1 MAKNDAKKK
10 KPTTIMSCAD
20 ISSNFSKYVKT
31 NDSKALLKGFRGLLL
46 RERKEEE
53 AENGRGKDA
62 INDEEKFFSDAK
74 RAMGLSDAIVKVGFM
89 RSCGRVGR
97 ASRRFRRARR
107 EKSSSFRLSPVA
119 CGFRLKIFVGTLVL
133 TPICVFSLS
142 LSLFSNDNNRH
153 WKTSRTKATSRTIK
167 KVAEKKRITSRFS
180 LNR

>member
-10 KPTTIMSCAD
+10 KPTTTIMSCAD

-89 RSCGRVGR
+89 RSRGRVGR

-107 EKSSSFRLSPVA
+107 EKSSSFCLSLVA

-133 TPICVFSLS
+133 TPILCVFSLS
-142 LSLFSNDNNRH
+142 LSF
-153 WKTSRTKATSRTIK
+153 
-167 KVAEKKRITSRFS
+167 ITTTTGAGRP
-180 LNR
+180 RGG

>member
-10 KPTTIMSCAD
+10 KPTTTIMSCAD

-89 RSCGRVGR
+89 RSCGRVER

-107 EKSSSFRLSPVA
+107 EKSSSFCLSLVA

-133 TPICVFSLS
+133 TPMCVFSLS
-142 LSLFSNDNNRH
+142 LSL
-153 WKTSRTKATSRTIK
+153 
-167 KVAEKKRITSRFS
+167 
-180 LNR
+180 L

>member
-10 KPTTIMSCAD
+10 KPTTTIMSCAD

-89 RSCGRVGR
+89 RSCGRVER

-107 EKSSSFRLSPVA
+107 EKSL
-119 CGFRLKIFVGTLVL
+119 LL
-133 TPICVFSLS
+133 LS
-142 LSLFSNDNNRH
+142 LWS
-153 WKTSRTKATSRTIK
+153 
-167 KVAEKKRITSRFS
+167 V
-180 LNR
+180 

>member
-1 MAKNDAKKK
+1 MAKNDTKKK
-10 KPTTIMSCAD
+10 KPTTTIMSCAD

-89 RSCGRVGR
+89 RSCGRVER

-107 EKSSSFRLSPVA
+107 EKSSSFCLSLVA

-133 TPICVFSLS
+133 TPILCVFSLS
-142 LSLFSNDNNRH
+142 LSFLTTTTGAGRP
-153 WKTSRTKATSRTIK
+153 RGG
-167 KVAEKKRITSRFS
+167 
-180 LNR
+180 

>member
-10 KPTTIMSCAD
+10 KPVTIMSCAD

-53 AENGRGKDA
+53 AENDENGRGKDA

-89 RSCGRVGR
+89 RLCVASSAHRAGFDAREERNFFFFCLFGPFENFCGHL
-97 ASRRFRRARR
+97 
-107 EKSSSFRLSPVA
+107 SSHPYM
-119 CGFRLKIFVGTLVL
+119 
-133 TPICVFSLS
+133 CVFSLS
-142 LSLFSNDNNRH
+142 LSL
-153 WKTSRTKATSRTIK
+153 
-167 KVAEKKRITSRFS
+167 
-180 LNR
+180 L

>member
-10 KPTTIMSCAD
+10 KPTTTIMSCAD

-53 AENGRGKDA
+53 AENDENGRGKDA

-89 RSCGRVGR
+89 RSRGRVGR
-97 ASRRFRRARR
+97 ASKPARCALDATAR
-107 EKSSSFRLSPVA
+107 
-119 CGFRLKIFVGTLVL
+119 T
-133 TPICVFSLS
+133 
-142 LSLFSNDNNRH
+142 H
-153 WKTSRTKATSRTIK
+153 KTYLHYGIG
-167 KVAEKKRITSRFS
+167 
-180 LNR
+180 

>member
-10 KPTTIMSCAD
+10 KPMTIMSCAD

-89 RSCGRVGR
+89 RSCGRVER

-107 EKSSSFRLSPVA
+107 EKSL
-119 CGFRLKIFVGTLVL
+119 LL
-133 TPICVFSLS
+133 LS
-142 LSLFSNDNNRH
+142 LWS
-153 WKTSRTKATSRTIK
+153 
-167 KVAEKKRITSRFS
+167 V
-180 LNR
+180 

>member
-10 KPTTIMSCAD
+10 KPMTIMSCAD

-53 AENGRGKDA
+53 AENDENGRGKDA

-74 RAMGLSDAIVKVGFM
+74 RAMGLSYAIVKVGFM
-89 RSCGRVGR
+89 RSCGRVER

-107 EKSSSFRLSPVA
+107 EKSL
-119 CGFRLKIFVGTLVL
+119 LL
-133 TPICVFSLS
+133 LS
-142 LSLFSNDNNRH
+142 LWSVRKFL
-153 WKTSRTKATSRTIK
+153 WAP
-167 KVAEKKRITSRFS
+167 
-180 LNR
+180 

>member
-1 MAKNDAKKK
+1 MAKTKK
-10 KPTTIMSCAD
+10 KPMTIMSCAD

-53 AENGRGKDA
+53 AENDENGRGKDA

-97 ASRRFRRARR
+97 ASRRFRRARKR
-107 EKSSSFRLSPVA
+107 NLFFFCLFGRAWFPFENF
-119 CGFRLKIFVGTLVL
+119 CGHLISH
-133 TPICVFSLS
+133 PY
-142 LSLFSNDNNRH
+142 
-153 WKTSRTKATSRTIK
+153 
-167 KVAEKKRITSRFS
+167 
-180 LNR
+180 

>member
-10 KPTTIMSCAD
+10 KPMTIMSCAD

-53 AENGRGKDA
+53 AENDENGRGKDA

-89 RSCGRVGR
+89 RSCGRVER

-107 EKSSSFRLSPVA
+107 EKSLLLLSLV
-119 CGFRLKIFVGTLVL
+119 RLKIFVGTLVL
-133 TPICVFSLS
+133 TPILCVFSLS
-142 LSLFSNDNNRH
+142 LSF
-153 WKTSRTKATSRTIK
+153 
-167 KVAEKKRITSRFS
+167 ITTTTGAGRP
-180 LNR
+180 RGG

>member
-10 KPTTIMSCAD
+10 KPMTIMSCAD

-53 AENGRGKDA
+53 AENDENGRGKDA

-89 RSCGRVGR
+89 RSCGREERNLFFFCLFGP
-97 ASRRFRRARR
+97 F
-107 EKSSSFRLSPVA
+107 ENFCGHLSSHPYM
-119 CGFRLKIFVGTLVL
+119 
-133 TPICVFSLS
+133 CVFSLS
-142 LSLFSNDNNRH
+142 LSF
-153 WKTSRTKATSRTIK
+153 
-167 KVAEKKRITSRFS
+167 ITTTTGAGRP
-180 LNR
+180 RGG

>member
-10 KPTTIMSCAD
+10 KPMTIMSCAD

-89 RSCGRVGR
+89 RSCGRVER

-107 EKSSSFRLSPVA
+107 EKSLLLLSLV
-119 CGFRLKIFVGTLVL
+119 RLKIFVGTLVL
-133 TPICVFSLS
+133 TPILCVFSLS
-142 LSLFSNDNNRH
+142 LSFLTTTTGAGRP
-153 WKTSRTKATSRTIK
+153 RG
-167 KVAEKKRITSRFS
+167 
-180 LNR
+180 

>member
-10 KPTTIMSCAD
+10 KPVTIMSCAD

-53 AENGRGKDA
+53 AENDENGRGKDA

-89 RSCGRVGR
+89 RSCGRVER
-97 ASRRFRRARR
+97 NLFTRVHHRARWIDR
-107 EKSSSFRLSPVA
+107 NHTGRMHGGNCKVRIRSNRYDYKFQSQSEKTVPSSPNLSHPVQNQ
-119 CGFRLKIFVGTLVL
+119 IHIEQQ
-133 TPICVFSLS
+133 TPHRDYWRNL
-142 LSLFSNDNNRH
+142 R
-153 WKTSRTKATSRTIK
+153 RGG
-167 KVAEKKRITSRFS
+167 
-180 LNR
+180 

>member
-10 KPTTIMSCAD
+10 KPTTTIMSCAD

-53 AENGRGKDA
+53 AENDENGRGKDA

-89 RSCGRVGR
+89 RSCGRVER

-107 EKSSSFRLSPVA
+107 EKSL
-119 CGFRLKIFVGTLVL
+119 LL
-133 TPICVFSLS
+133 LS
-142 LSLFSNDNNRH
+142 LWS
-153 WKTSRTKATSRTIK
+153 
-167 KVAEKKRITSRFS
+167 V
-180 LNR
+180 

>member
-10 KPTTIMSCAD
+10 KPTTTIMSCAD

-53 AENGRGKDA
+53 AENDENGRGKDA

-89 RSCGRVGR
+89 RSCGRVER

-107 EKSSSFRLSPVA
+107 EKSSSFCLSLVA

-133 TPICVFSLS
+133 TPILCVFSLS
-142 LSLFSNDNNRH
+142 LSF
-153 WKTSRTKATSRTIK
+153 
-167 KVAEKKRITSRFS
+167 ITTTTGAGRP
-180 LNR
+180 RGG